1 MNLLLSLRSEVVK
14 TRWTASYYLTL
25 AAAAFGPFMSM
36 MDIIFD
42 GIEPGSRNRLF
53 SKLMINSFEPVGFL
67 VFPFFLI
74 LICTL
79 LPQIE
84 FKNNT
89 WKQVL
94 ASPQSKANVFLAKFM
109 NIQWLILLFLLMSQI
124 MMLVAVVI
132 VHLMEPDLNVLNQPV
147 NWWEVFRKVS
157 NSYLSLQALCAIQFW
172 LGLRFKNFIKPIG
185 IGIGLWFAGSL
196 MALEAKSSLAP
207 YFPYSFHAYSFS
219 QVHPKTYDYIGLS
232 IAYAVVFLLLG
243 FLDFKRRGKS

>member
-1 MNLLLSLRSEVVK
+1 MNLLLSLRSEVLK
-14 TRWTASYYLTL
+14 TRWTASYYLIF

-53 SKLMINSFEPVGFL
+53 SKLMINAFEVVGFL
-67 VFPFFLI
+67 IFPFFIL

-94 ASPQSKANVFLAKFM
+94 ASPQSKANVFFAKFL
-109 NIQWLILLFLLMSQI
+109 NIQWLILLFLLASQI

-132 VHLMEPDLNVLNQPV
+132 VHFMEPDLNVLNQPM
-147 NWWEVFRKVS
+147 NWSELLRKVV
-157 NSYLSLQALCAIQFW
+157 NSYLSLQALCAIQFL

-196 MALEAKSSLAP
+196 MALEAKSPLAP
-207 YFPYSFHAYSFS
+207 YFPYSFHAYSFT
-219 QVHPKTYDYIGLS
+219 QFGPKTYDYIGLS
-232 IAYAVVFLLLG
+232 IAYAVIFLLLG
-243 FLDFKRRGKS
+243 FFDFKRRGKS